1 MMSDKIV
8 NGQMTFRKFIDDNRE
23 EIDKYILRVIPG
35 AKLNNEDRRM
45 WILNDDDLYKW
56 AKRSGVKI

>member
-1 MMSDKIV
+1 MSDKIV